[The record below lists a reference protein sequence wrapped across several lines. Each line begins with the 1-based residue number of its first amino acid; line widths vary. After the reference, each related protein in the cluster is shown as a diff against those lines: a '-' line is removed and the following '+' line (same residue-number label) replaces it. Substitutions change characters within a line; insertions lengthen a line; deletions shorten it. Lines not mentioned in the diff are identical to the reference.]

1 MGDGIAGIIDRIAI
15 SRLGGTEAAEFW
27 VDLKPGYTFSGM
39 LGGSLVLPAGKGGTH
54 GYVPTHPE
62 MGSVFLLAGPGIQLG
77 DLGEIDMRRIAPT
90 LAAFLGVPFPTAEM
104 PALDLFS
111 TARP

>member
-1 MGDGIAGIIDRIAI
+1 MPWKSGGSAAIMLKNPADAEARIRTRTVLDQLAADPANGIAGIIDRIAI

-62 MGSVFLLAGPGIQLG
+62 MGSVFLLAGP
-77 DLGEIDMRRIAPT
+77 RHSAW
-90 LAAFLGVPFPTAEM
+90 
-104 PALDLFS
+104 
-111 TARP
+111 RPR